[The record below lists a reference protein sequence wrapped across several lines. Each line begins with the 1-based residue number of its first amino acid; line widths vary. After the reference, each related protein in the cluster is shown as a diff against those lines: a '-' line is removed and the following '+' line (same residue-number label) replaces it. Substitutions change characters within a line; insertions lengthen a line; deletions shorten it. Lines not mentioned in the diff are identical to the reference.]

1 MKPTRSRVALY
12 VRVSTRDQH
21 LGAQLRELRAEARRR
36 RWRVVDEVREVGS
49 SRRDRPQ
56 LEAMINRALRRE
68 LDAILVVRL
77 DRLGRSLVELVGNVE
92 RLVARGVVVVS
103 VRDGALDTSSASAKL
118 QLAVLGAVAEYERE
132 VIRER
137 TREGLARVR
146 ANGSASGRPI
156 GRPPLEAGR
165 LAAAAAWL
173 EQERARL
180 RAVGFADRALPSVRD
195 AARKHELGA
204 TTLRRYLRGREH
216 QKGAAE
222 TAARYHSAGEDV
234 GRVDRKGTV

>member
-21 LGAQLRELRAEARRR
+21 LGEQLRELRAEARRR
-36 RWRVVDEVREVGS
+36 GWRVAAEVREVRS

-68 LDAILVVRL
+68 LDAILVLRL

-146 ANGSASGRPI
+146 ANGSASGRT
-156 GRPPLEAGR
+156 RSE
-165 LAAAAAWL
+165 
-173 EQERARL
+173 ERR
-180 RAVGFADRALPSVRD
+180 VGKECRSRWSP
-195 AARKHELGA
+195 
-204 TTLRRYLRGREH
+204 
-216 QKGAAE
+216 
-222 TAARYHSAGEDV
+222 YH
-234 GRVDRKGTV
+234 